1 MKGEAGL
8 GKAPDN
14 QEVAESARLAMELED
29 EGASEGDESKPKRE
43 SGGSETADDA
53 ELKELEGDD
62 DDEDMEEVK
71 V

>member
-14 QEVAESARLAMELED
+14 QEVAESARLAMEMEED
-29 EGASEGDESKPKRE
+29 GASDGDESKPKRE
-43 SGGSETADDA
+43 SGGSDTADDA

-62 DDEDMEEVK
+62 DEDMEEVK